1 MKYYINYTSDSPIY
15 IQFYN
20 ERTYFKYNKKDFPI
34 ILYGKNNEYFIEI
47 DISDYEIGEYILLH
61 TFHGVDYYI
70 KYQYK
75 KDFRQNNFINLEINE
90 GFNYIPIKKTINDSS
105 LILSIKYKRIL
116 TNLLSILNIVK
127 DHVIEIDSNFDF
139 NSTVKGPKFLFLDIY
154 KFNNLRSFA
163 IESNKKF
170 AFFEFA
176 EENKFHLERKEYNN
190 FYLSRQNGENPLL
203 YKRGFIYL
211 NSTDNWQL
219 TIKKLNFSIIEKL
232 YNDPGQEYLDLCH
245 GEEPK
250 TELYYYKS
258 NYYFLEF
265 FTPVLGNFDSFIMD
279 ERDVK
284 TLSDFDFN
292 KINETNVFMGEYQT
306 GFFKIVCKKPT
317 LIKHSYV
324 DRSYVG
330 STIYSGH
337 NYFLINR
344 KSISFDISDL
354 LKGNI
359 ITFRFSIVGAKNNYQ
374 AELNLNGTKYTLG
387 KNSIN
392 FELEYSN
399 QTESYFI
406 NFKKGDIKEEI
417 LLEIIVGIKVDIKDL
432 QIKNLN
438 ESFGS
443 LNLGR
448 KRVEI
453 IKIPKEYDE
462 NSYNFLIIQNELDYQ
477 FRYNIDIYY
486 GKIEFISIF
495 DYFDKFYEFS
505 HIVPFFTNPYS
516 YIPDN
521 CEKSEEK
528 FFYIILTNYR
538 FLDKSI
544 LIKKSK
550 LFTDI
555 NLKKINTF
563 PKLKEEDEKYYYK
576 IALPN
581 GDYDSL
587 LIQINRNH
595 NNTFS
600 LSKDNE
606 IYPLHSIYYTNF
618 YTLYKIKKGM
628 LKKNTYLNYYGNSF
642 SDGYANFIP
651 INGSIPNQIDDYFSF
666 NLSITQ
672 KEKTNK
678 LNINLKSYSF
688 YIKKPIII
696 I

>member
-1 MKYYINYTSDSPIY
+1 MAKIFIILILLYYSVKTSTDYEYDILDEFIPKTIIDANSDKIFKYHLSCKDERKAPKIYFQVMTNDYFYLLLYDDLNKIYKVGNFYKNYTSISSFYYYNNNNIIFNNLTCNKDNYFIIYQRFYDINEQYFYQISIVNEETNIFNLSQLLSPYYFLFPRESNKKESFYFSFNETKYALITFDGFIKIKENEEIIYNDNKSNVFEFKKDLKYYINYTSNSPIF

-20 ERTYFKYNKKDFPI
+20 ESTYFKYNKKDFPI
-34 ILYGKNNEYFIEI
+34 ILYGHNKEYFVEI

-61 TFHGVDYYI
+61 TFHRVDYYI

-90 GFNYIPIKKTINDSS
+90 GFNYIPIKKNINDSS
-105 LILSIKYKRIL
+105 LILSIKYKSIL

-127 DHVIEIDSNFDF
+127 DHVMEIDSNFDF

-154 KFNNLRSFA
+154 KFNNLKSFA

-176 EENKFHLERKEYNN
+176 EENKFHLERKKYNN
-190 FYLSRQNGENPLL
+190 FYLSRQNGEKPLL

-232 YNDPGQEYLDLCH
+232 YKDPGQEYLDLCH

-344 KSISFDISDL
+344 KSISFDVSDL

-374 AELNLNGTKYTLG
+374 AELNLNGTKYTLSFIFYLIRT
-387 KNSIN
+387 KTNI
-392 FELEYSN
+392 
-399 QTESYFI
+399 YF
-406 NFKKGDIKEEI
+406 N
-417 LLEIIVGIKVDIKDL
+417 
-432 QIKNLN
+432 
-438 ESFGS
+438 
-443 LNLGR
+443 R
-448 KRVEI
+448 
-453 IKIPKEYDE
+453 
-462 NSYNFLIIQNELDYQ
+462 
-477 FRYNIDIYY
+477 
-486 GKIEFISIF
+486 
-495 DYFDKFYEFS
+495 
-505 HIVPFFTNPYS
+505 
-516 YIPDN
+516 
-521 CEKSEEK
+521 K
-528 FFYIILTNYR
+528 FF
-538 FLDKSI
+538 
-544 LIKKSK
+544 
-550 LFTDI
+550 LFW
-555 NLKKINTF
+555 L
-563 PKLKEEDEKYYYK
+563 
-576 IALPN
+576 
-581 GDYDSL
+581 
-587 LIQINRNH
+587 
-595 NNTFS
+595 
-600 LSKDNE
+600 
-606 IYPLHSIYYTNF
+606 
-618 YTLYKIKKGM
+618 
-628 LKKNTYLNYYGNSF
+628 
-642 SDGYANFIP
+642 
-651 INGSIPNQIDDYFSF
+651 
-666 NLSITQ
+666 
-672 KEKTNK
+672 
-678 LNINLKSYSF
+678 
-688 YIKKPIII
+688 
-696 I
+696 